1 MRSSVKA
8 QVLIKVYKLPRKGDF
23 GYSSY
28 HKIVNGMVK
37 ATNWQNKIGYADLAS
52 NNPFQHKLEKQF
64 RARRYQYLRKREKG
78 SESRGIGFNPIE
90 KIKKSDLAKDVAACI
105 LGPTIP
111 RLGPETLFEDDY
123 YTKIFQSKDPD
134 FYLSCYLLEK
144 FVKHYK
150 KKTANKYYLYNSNY
164 LVIHLLWHSI
174 GHMIDSDDGSRK
186 FRTLWE
192 QRKQRVQPL
201 GVSKTAE
208 IFGKMIICG
217 FKMAWICYD
226 KNKKL
231 EGGRVQADTD
241 FFRRTEVWKLFVNFS
256 KTKNKKLW
264 HEFEKLVG
272 NFKNELKKVQLA

>member
-1 MRSSVKA
+1 
-8 QVLIKVYKLPRKGDF
+8 
-23 GYSSY
+23 
-28 HKIVNGMVK
+28 
-37 ATNWQNKIGYADLAS
+37 
-52 NNPFQHKLEKQF
+52 
-64 RARRYQYLRKREKG
+64 
-78 SESRGIGFNPIE
+78 
-90 KIKKSDLAKDVAACI
+90 
-105 LGPTIP
+105 
-111 RLGPETLFEDDY
+111 
-123 YTKIFQSKDPD
+123 
-134 FYLSCYLLEK
+134 
-144 FVKHYK
+144 
-150 KKTANKYYLYNSNY
+150 
-164 LVIHLLWHSI
+164 
-174 GHMIDSDDGSRK
+174 MIDSDDGSRK